1 MPPSMD
7 KSKEAAPMTSP
18 IKPQGPLDEHQHKNT
33 ISIKQDPPDVAI
45 FQQKINQLAIELIL
59 AREDDVSLENI
70 QLKHQQLERLAQQ
83 HARVAMA
90 KRHGTEFIL
99 VTASKIMKDF
109 CNSSP
114 EILSAYPQE
123 KWAELRQDFTDT
135 VESMLR
141 QDPIVRFANNEEG
154 LKGEIK

>member
-114 EILSAYPQE
+114 EILSAYPQGE
-123 KWAELRQDFTDT
+123 MGRVTTRLHGCCRIHATPRPRRQ
-135 VESMLR
+135 
-141 QDPIVRFANNEEG
+141 I
-154 LKGEIK
+154 LKQRGRIER